1 MLEVATAKA
10 WRMSPSQFKSL
21 SDEDIAYMIAL
32 EETNSQIASADA
44 FIAEEN
50 AKKEQRKSQ
59 SRTSRRGRNR

>member
-1 MLEVATAKA
+1 
-10 WRMSPSQFKSL
+10 
-21 SDEDIAYMIAL
+21 MIAL